1 MKGNNTLIL
10 NEATMIEAMQEYV
23 DKRYTV
29 DTPIVK
35 RVTAETGKVVPEF
48 EIELSEKEANGG
60 EGE

>member
-29 DTPIVK
+29 DAPIVK
-35 RVTAETGKVVPEF
+35 RVTVETGKVVPGF
-48 EIELSEKEANGG
+48 KVELSGKEADRE